1 MPFVATDDYS
11 SHYTEVFYN
20 YQHESLVFVDSVDR
34 GLILQ
39 YPFYHGMHNLRN
51 RGREDITNDV
61 YSSEAESDDTL
72 AWQSTFAEQKI
83 WLSTTSQLS
92 G

>member
-1 MPFVATDDYS
+1 MPILLQQCSTRPIFLK
-11 SHYTEVFYN
+11 
-20 YQHESLVFVDSVDR
+20 HESLVFVDSVDR

-61 YSSEAESDDTL
+61 VSKRMALYDE
-72 AWQSTFAEQKI
+72 
-83 WLSTTSQLS
+83 
-92 G
+92 